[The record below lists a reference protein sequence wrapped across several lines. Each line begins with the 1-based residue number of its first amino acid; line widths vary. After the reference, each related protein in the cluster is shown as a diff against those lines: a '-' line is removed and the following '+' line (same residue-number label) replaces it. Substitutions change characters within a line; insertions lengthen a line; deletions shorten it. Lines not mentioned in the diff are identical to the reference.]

1 MENQGIEEG
10 RGVMKKA
17 WGAIFFGT
25 FTLCGCGIDSLF
37 GTIQQQAGWI
47 ALFAI
52 MLIAAAM
59 AER

>member
-1 MENQGIEEG
+1 
-10 RGVMKKA
+10 MKRA

-47 ALFAI
+47 ALFVI